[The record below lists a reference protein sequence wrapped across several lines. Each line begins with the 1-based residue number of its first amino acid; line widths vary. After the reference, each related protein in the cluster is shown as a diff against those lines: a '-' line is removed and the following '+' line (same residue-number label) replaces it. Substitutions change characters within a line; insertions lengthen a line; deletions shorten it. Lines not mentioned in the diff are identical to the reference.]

1 MIARTLRPQDSQ
13 KRLGRG
19 FPELVV
25 EQHEIVR
32 VMPASNQIGI
42 EVTSDEADIDDE
54 DQLTAETSP
63 DVEILGSITLDNPV
77 LTYLKEIGRF
87 PLLTAGEEIDLA
99 KAIEAKPLH
108 DALRAL
114 DVLEETEG
122 RRRSL
127 EEILPSVI
135 QRLARL
141 KDRGH
146 QARLAHELLG
156 LDDLSELEAL
166 VRASVGDR
174 RLHAHGVASP
184 RARSEAMEAYRTAG
198 LRLAARY
205 ADAWEAKQRM
215 TQANLR
221 LVVSIAKKYVGRGLS
236 FFDLIQEG
244 NLGLIQAVD
253 NFDYHKGCRFS
264 TYATWS
270 IRQTI
275 RRSVADQAHSV
286 RIPLHMVEV
295 INRVQRVSHRLFQ
308 ELGREPSDEEIAEE
322 MGISPIRLRE
332 IVRYARVP
340 VSLDTQVGDNQKS
353 RLGDLVQDDGAV
365 SPAEVV
371 TLTMLQSEVEDI
383 LDALA
388 PRERRVLQL
397 RFGLVDGRCLTL
409 REVGKR
415 FGLGRERVRQIEAR
429 ALCKLRQPWLSMHL
443 RDYLT

>member
-1 MIARTLRPQDSQ
+1 M
-13 KRLGRG
+13 
-19 FPELVV
+19 VV
-25 EQHEIVR
+25 EPHQFVH
-32 VMPASNQIGI
+32 VMPGSNQIGI
-42 EVTSDEADIDDE
+42 EVTSDEADLNE
-54 DQLTAETSP
+54 AGQLAAETPS
-63 DVEILGSITLDNPV
+63 DVEIFGSITLDNPV
-77 LTYLKEIGRF
+77 LAYLKEIGRF
-87 PLLTAGEEIDLA
+87 HLLTADEEIDLA

-114 DVLEETEG
+114 GVLEQIDG
-122 RRRSL
+122 RQRSL
-127 EEILPSVI
+127 EEILPVVI

-141 KDRGH
+141 KDRRQ

-166 VRASVGDR
+166 LGAAVGDR
-174 RLHAHGVASP
+174 RRHANGVASP
-184 RARSEAMEAYRTAG
+184 RARSEAMEAYRIAG
-198 LRLAARY
+198 LHLAARY
-205 ADAWEAKQRM
+205 ASAWEAKQRM
-215 TQANLR
+215 THANLR

-244 NLGLIQAVD
+244 NLGLIHAVD

-275 RRSVADQAHSV
+275 RRSLADQAHSI
-286 RIPLHMVEV
+286 RIPLHTMEI
-295 INRVQRVSHRLFQ
+295 INRVRRVSHRLFQ
-308 ELGREPSDEEIAEE
+308 ELGREPSDGEIAEE
-322 MGISPIRLRE
+322 MGISPIRVRE
-332 IVRYARVP
+332 IVRYARAP

-353 RLGDLVQDDGAV
+353 RLGDLVEDHEAV

-371 TLTMLQSEVEDI
+371 TLTMLQSEIEDI

-429 ALCKLRQPWLSMHL
+429 ALCKLRQPLLSGQL